1 MGKYSPEYMTHRNRE
16 DMSLNAVKQ
25 AIREQSVLEARVTK
39 CNSDNSLELDIG
51 KNIIGIITF
60 DELEYHPDET
70 PIKKASATSKINK
83 HVKFI
88 PTSIEKE
95 DDKFIVHCSRKQV
108 QKMCYDNY
116 ISKLLPGD
124 IIDAYVLK
132 IMNYGIFCDIGC
144 GIVALLPTN
153 NISVTHIINPVT
165 DLKGISTLKVVVKH
179 VDENLR
185 VELSHK
191 ELLGTWEEES
201 SSFKEDDVTYGTVL
215 SIEQYGIFVR
225 LSQNLSGLADVVDF
239 ELKPGDTVS
248 VRIQSIQSKNMKI
261 KLSIIE
267 KIDSTLDKPMRFK
280 YHITGSHIKDW
291 VYSTDTAKK
300 QIESHF

>member
-1 MGKYSPEYMTHRNRE
+1 M
-16 DMSLNAVKQ
+16 
-25 AIREQSVLEARVTK
+25 
-39 CNSDNSLELDIG
+39 
-51 KNIIGIITF
+51 
-60 DELEYHPDET
+60 
-70 PIKKASATSKINK
+70 
-83 HVKFI
+83 
-88 PTSIEKE
+88 
-95 DDKFIVHCSRKQV
+95 
-108 QKMCYDNY
+108 
-116 ISKLLPGD
+116 
-124 IIDAYVLK
+124 
-132 IMNYGIFCDIGC
+132 
-144 GIVALLPTN
+144 
-153 NISVTHIINPVT
+153 
-165 DLKGISTLKVVVKH
+165 
-179 VDENLR
+179 
-185 VELSHK
+185 
-191 ELLGTWEEES
+191 LGTWEEES

-280 YHITGSHIKDW
+280 YYTTGSHIKDW